1 MCRPNTS
8 LEARRGCDEHLQD
21 LERGPRIVDCDEEL
35 VAGLPRQLLDGGWRR
50 RQSSAPLPACRPC
63 RRDTASRKP
72 DSSGPFAPGHHVM
85 ELGSES
91 SSLSLSLS
99 LSLSRWAGRRTY
111 MGTIESFQ
119 KFTQQWP
126 PALLARKMLI
136 QAADPLALHQL
147 CAGMTMLAGSRK
159 RLLLLLTTGSAPPGT
174 KALGCVC
181 LSL

>member
-1 MCRPNTS
+1 MKS
-8 LEARRGCDEHLQD
+8 LLLGC
-21 LERGPRIVDCDEEL
+21 
-35 VAGLPRQLLDGGWRR
+35 
-50 RQSSAPLPACRPC
+50 
-63 RRDTASRKP
+63 P
-72 DSSGPFAPGHHVM
+72 DSSSMVDGGADNLLPLSLLVVHVAATLRAENQTAAGRFAPGHHVM

>member
-1 MCRPNTS
+1 MKS
-8 LEARRGCDEHLQD
+8 LLLGCPDS
-21 LERGPRIVDCDEEL
+21 PSMV
-35 VAGLPRQLLDGGWRR
+35 DGG
-50 RQSSAPLPACRPC
+50 ADNLLPLSLLVVHVAATLRAENQ
-63 RRDTASRKP
+63 TAA
-72 DSSGPFAPGHHVM
+72 GCFAPGHHVM

-99 LSLSRWAGRRTY
+99 LSLSRWAGWRTY